1 MKTLLLFGTG
11 VLMLCVFAGSD
22 VVAQN
27 IITAVPEGTTIT
39 ISPQDSKVQ
48 TPAVQPEQKIQVA
61 SQADQQRKD
70 ELHAQIRAKK
80 DELENSSDSQ
90 RKAVLNDEIQ
100 QLQDELR
107 DMENRPVQII
117 KDPVL
122 PDLN

>member
-1 MKTLLLFGTG
+1 MKTLMLFGTG
-11 VLMLCVFAGSD
+11 VLLLCVFAGSD

-27 IITAVPEGTTIT
+27 SITAVPEGTTIT
-39 ISPQDSKVQ
+39 ISPLDSKIQ
-48 TPAVQPEQKIQVA
+48 TPALQPEQKVQIN
-61 SQADQQRKD
+61 SQAGQLRKD

-80 DELENSSDSQ
+80 DELESSSDTQ

-107 DMENRPVQII
+107 ELENRPVQII

>member
-11 VLMLCVFAGSD
+11 VMLLCVFAGSD

-27 IITAVPEGTTIT
+27 SITAVPEGTTIT

-80 DELENSSDSQ
+80 DELESSSDSQ

-107 DMENRPVQII
+107 NLENQPARIII
-117 KDPVL
+117 K

>member
-1 MKTLLLFGTG
+1 MKTLMLFGTG
-11 VLMLCVFAGSD
+11 VLLLCVYAGSD
-22 VVAQN
+22 LVAQN
-27 IITAVPEGTTIT
+27 SITTVPEGTTIT
-39 ISPQDSKVQ
+39 ISPLDSKDQ
-48 TPAVQPEQKIQVA
+48 TPAMQPEQKMQGA

-80 DELENSSDSQ
+80 DELESSSDTQ

-107 DMENRPVQII
+107 NLENQPARIII
-117 KDPVL
+117 K

>member
-1 MKTLLLFGTG
+1 MKTLSLFGTG
-11 VLMLCVFAGSD
+11 VMLLCVFAGSD

-27 IITAVPEGTTIT
+27 SITAVPEGTTIT
-39 ISPQDSKVQ
+39 ISPLDSKVQ
-48 TPAVQPEQKIQVA
+48 TPAKQPEQKIPVT

-80 DELENSSDSQ
+80 DELESSTDIP

-107 DMENRPVQII
+107 NLENQPARIII
-117 KDPVL
+117 K

>member
-1 MKTLLLFGTG
+1 MKTLSLFGTG
-11 VLMLCVFAGSD
+11 VLLLCVFAGAD

-27 IITAVPEGTTIT
+27 SITAVPEGTTIT

-80 DELENSSDSQ
+80 DELESSSDTQ
-90 RKAVLNDEIQ
+90 RKAFLNPRRNYQEQ
-100 QLQDELR
+100 TPKFNKQ
-107 DMENRPVQII
+107 
-117 KDPVL
+117 
-122 PDLN
+122 

>member
-1 MKTLLLFGTG
+1 MLFGTG
-11 VLMLCVFAGSD
+11 VVLLFIFAGSD

-27 IITAVPEGTTIT
+27 NITAVPEGTTIT

-48 TPAVQPEQKIQVA
+48 SPAPQKDQKIQVYK
-61 SQADQQRKD
+61 QADQQRKD

-80 DELENSSDSQ
+80 DELESSTDTQ
-90 RKAVLNDEIQ
+90 RKTILNDEIQ

-107 DMENRPVQII
+107 DLENRPVEII
-117 KDPVL
+117 KNPVL

>member
-1 MKTLLLFGTG
+1 MKTLMLFGTG
-11 VLMLCVFAGSD
+11 VVLLFIFAGSE

-27 IITAVPEGTTIT
+27 SITAVPEGTTIT

-80 DELENSSDSQ
+80 DELESSSDTQ
-90 RKAVLNDEIQ
+90 RKAFLNPRRNYQEQ
-100 QLQDELR
+100 TPKFNKQ
-107 DMENRPVQII
+107 
-117 KDPVL
+117 
-122 PDLN
+122 

>member
-27 IITAVPEGTTIT
+27 SITAVPEGTTIT
-39 ISPQDSKVQ
+39 ISPLDSKVQ

-80 DELENSSDSQ
+80 DELESSADSQ

-107 DMENRPVQII
+107 NLENQPARIII
-117 KDPVL
+117 K

>member
-1 MKTLLLFGTG
+1 MKTLLLFGLG
-11 VLMLCVFAGSD
+11 VILLCFFACSD

-27 IITAVPEGTTIT
+27 SITPVPEGTTIT
-39 ISPQDSKVQ
+39 ITPLDSKVQ
-48 TPAVQPEQKIQVA
+48 TPAVQPEQKTQVV

-80 DELENSSDSQ
+80 DELESSSDTQ

-107 DMENRPVQII
+107 DIENRPVQII